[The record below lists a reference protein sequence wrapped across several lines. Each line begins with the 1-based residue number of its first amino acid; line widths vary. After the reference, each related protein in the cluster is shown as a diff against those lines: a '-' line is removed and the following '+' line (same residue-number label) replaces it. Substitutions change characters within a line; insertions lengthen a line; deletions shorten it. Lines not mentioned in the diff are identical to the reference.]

1 MSHIEKKTCD
11 EHMRESYVA
20 ATEEKEILL
29 LKKAGGCGDCEW
41 EPELTELKERRRI
54 AGEMGGGA
62 AISRQHA
69 LGKLSARERIDV
81 LLDQGSFREMG
92 ALAGKAHY
100 EPNGN
105 LKEFVPAN
113 TIIGTGTVNGRKIS
127 VAADDFTIRGGS
139 SESTIADKWIY
150 AERLAYEMKM
160 PLVRLVDSAGGSV
173 KLLDQL
179 QSTKIPGY
187 PTWPVVP
194 LLDTVP
200 VVAVALGSCAGLG
213 AVRVM
218 ASHFSIMVRDTSQ
231 VFAAG
236 PPVVKQALGVNI
248 DKNELG
254 GYKVHSRKSGVVHNE
269 AIDER
274 DALNQVRRFL
284 SYMPRNVW
292 ELPPRIAS
300 TDDPNRREEWLK
312 NAVPKDRRKAYD
324 PRKILEAVFD
334 RNSIFE
340 IGRFHGGSC
349 ITCLARLNGVPTGV
363 MANDPRTV
371 GGAMTLVAANKVER
385 FVEMC
390 DVFHLPVVNFV
401 DQPGNMIGLEA
412 ELAGTLLGAIRVLKA
427 IERSRMPWVSIIV
440 RRAFGVA
447 GGLHGRK
454 HGLDG
459 RSINHRFVWPS
470 ARWGSIPIEGG
481 VHAAYR
487 RDIEASE
494 NPVARRLELEKHYD
508 QLASPFRTAERFGI
522 VDVID
527 PRETRTVL
535 CDWIEDAWQMA
546 MAQFGQRRPPSLA

>member
-1 MSHIEKKTCD
+1 MDDKDQYGSRVAKVNTRSSMPAAD
-11 EHMRESYVA
+11 ASVES
-20 ATEEKEILL
+20 
-29 LKKAGGCGDCEW
+29 GW
-41 EPELTELKERRRI
+41 EPELEELKERRRI
-54 AGEMGGGA
+54 GSEMGGA
-62 AISRQHA
+62 AAVERQHK
-69 LGKLSARERIDV
+69 LGKLSARERINILVDP
-81 LLDQGSFREMG
+81 GSFREMG
-92 ALAGKAHY
+92 VLAGKARY
-100 EPNGN
+100 DPNEK
-105 LKEFVPAN
+105 LKELVPAN
-113 TIIGTGTVNGRKIS
+113 AIIGTGAIDARKVS
-127 VAADDFTIRGGS
+127 VSADDFTIRGGS
-139 SESTIADKWIY
+139 SESAIADKWIY
-150 AERLAYEMKM
+150 AERLAFEMKM
-160 PLVRLVDSAGGSV
+160 PLVRLVDTAGGSV
-173 KLLDQL
+173 KLLDQQ

-187 PTWPVVP
+187 PTWSVVP
-194 LLDTVP
+194 LLYTVP
-200 VVAVALGSCAGLG
+200 VVGVAMGSCAGLG
-213 AVRVM
+213 AIKVL
-218 ASHFSIMVRDTSQ
+218 ASHFSIMVRGTSQ

-236 PPVVKQALGVNI
+236 PPVVKQALVVDI

-254 GYKVHSRKSGVVHNE
+254 GYKVHSRKTGIVHNE
-269 AIDER
+269 AADER

-324 PRKILEAVFD
+324 PRRILEAVLD
-334 RNSIFE
+334 RNSVFE
-340 IGRFHGGSC
+340 IGRYHGGSS
-349 ITCLARLNGVPTGV
+349 ITCLARLNGVPIGV
-363 MANDPRTV
+363 MANDPKIA

-390 DVFHLPVVNFV
+390 DTFHLPIVNFV

-427 IERSRMPWVSIIV
+427 IERSQTPWISIIV

-459 RSINHRFVWPS
+459 RSINHRFAWPS

-546 MAQFGQRRPPSLA
+546 KAQLGQRCSPSLA